1 MDKKALIKKI
11 SSVLGDVLLFAFIGI
26 CCFVVVLTIVSK
38 KDVDGTANLFGYQ
51 LRFVKTASME
61 KSDLTYDEIK
71 KYDIKDIPI
80 NSLLFIETVP
90 DDEAEALEWYS
101 EVKVGDVLTFKYVY
115 DYRQETITHRV
126 CEITE
131 RYSDG
136 VLIGYDIVLIGD
148 NRSDSANTHKQ
159 YIYTYEENALDYVVG
174 KVVSQ
179 NRFLGFLA
187 AALKTP
193 LGLILVVMVP
203 CSVII
208 ITEVVR
214 VVNLLNAD
222 KKEKAEREKNE
233 RQKEIDELKEKLR
246 QLEEAKAMLSSMN
259 NTESAVAEPKPSD
272 AEESEQG

>member
-1 MDKKALIKKI
+1 MDKRALFKRIAAI
-11 SSVLGDVLLFAFIGI
+11 LGDVLLFAFIGI

-38 KDVDGTANLFGYQ
+38 KDVDGTATIFGYQ

-61 KSDLTYDEIK
+61 KCDATYDEIK
-71 KYDIKDIPI
+71 QYDIKDIPI

-90 DDEAEALEWYS
+90 KDEAQALQWYS
-101 EVKVGDVLTFKYVY
+101 EIKVGDVLTFKYVY
-115 DYRQETITHRV
+115 DYKQETITHRV
-126 CEITE
+126 TDINE
-131 RYSDG
+131 YYDGDG
-136 VLIGYDIVLIGD
+136 VLLGYDITLRGD
-148 NRSDSANTHKQ
+148 NIPEGTNAQEQ
-159 YIYTYEENALDYVVG
+159 YIYTYEPEALNYVVG

-179 NRFLGFLA
+179 NRFLGLLA

-222 KKEKAEREKNE
+222 KKEKAEREKSE
-233 RQKEIDELKEKLR
+233 KQKEIDDLKERLR
-246 QLEEAKAMLSSMN
+246 QLEEAKELLTKNAEASSEAPV
-259 NTESAVAEPKPSD
+259 NTEDSSD
-272 AEESEQG
+272 KN

>member
-1 MDKKALIKKI
+1 MDKRALFKRIAAI
-11 SSVLGDVLLFAFIGI
+11 LGDVLLFAFIGI

-38 KDVDGTANLFGYQ
+38 KDVDGTATIFGYQ

-61 KSDLTYDEIK
+61 KCDATYDEIK
-71 KYDIKDIPI
+71 QYDIKDIPI

-90 DDEAEALEWYS
+90 KDEAQALEWYS
-101 EVKVGDVLTFKYVY
+101 KIKVGDVLTFKYVY
-115 DYRQETITHRV
+115 DYKQETITHRV
-126 CEITE
+126 TDIKE
-131 RYSDG
+131 YYDGDG
-136 VLIGYDIVLIGD
+136 VLLGYDITLRGD
-148 NRSDSANTHKQ
+148 NIPEGTNAQEQ
-159 YIYTYEENALDYVVG
+159 YIYTYEPEALNYVVG

-179 NRFLGFLA
+179 NRFLGLLA

-222 KKEKAEREKNE
+222 KKEKAEREKSE
-233 RQKEIDELKEKLR
+233 KQKEIDDLKERLR
-246 QLEEAKAMLSSMN
+246 QLEEAKELLTKNAEASSEAPV
-259 NTESAVAEPKPSD
+259 NTEDSSD
-272 AEESEQG
+272 KN